1 MRERSL
7 YAEILK
13 VCGLMDLR
21 EHEGRTKRRKRR
33 EGRER
38 KRERKRNVH
47 GEEWRQ
53 EGGTEQGKKEKGL
66 SSSESFKNTM
76 SAVGTGEVVCKI

>member
-21 EHEGRTKRRKRR
+21 EQEGRTKRRKRR

-38 KRERKRNVH
+38 KRE
-47 GEEWRQ
+47 
-53 EGGTEQGKKEKGL
+53 KEKCSWRRMEARGRDRAGK
-66 SSSESFKNTM
+66 EGKGPQFF
-76 SAVGTGEVVCKI
+76 